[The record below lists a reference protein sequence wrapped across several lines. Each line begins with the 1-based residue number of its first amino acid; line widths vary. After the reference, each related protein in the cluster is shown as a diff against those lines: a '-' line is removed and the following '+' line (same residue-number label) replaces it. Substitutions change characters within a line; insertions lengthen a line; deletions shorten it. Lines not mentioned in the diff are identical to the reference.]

1 MHLVDS
7 PSKHDPDRAFTDG
20 RPVSVGI
27 HGRVGQRN
35 APTVLNALYNK
46 HQFWDGR
53 VSTLEQQA
61 ALPITNPFEMGSASI
76 GDSVSR
82 IASDKDYQAQFVQAF
97 GRGENEQDML
107 SAPFSPSVSQ
117 ISYANCKALKSLVT
131 AIWPV
136 TSAGTQIA
144 VAAVGREADE
154 FAGTRFGALPID
166 RPAGT
171 PRHHP
176 RARHSGEPRHPQ
188 PKARGALSLAVLAA
202 ADRCRAGRRARA
214 SGSGERD

>member
-1 MHLVDS
+1 M
-7 PSKHDPDRAFTDG
+7 
-20 RPVSVGI
+20 SVGI

-117 ISYANCKALKSLVT
+117 ISSANCKALKSLVT

-154 FAGTRFGALPID
+154 FAGTDSAHCRLID
-166 RPAGT
+166 RRAPPDITPEPAILESPAIPSPKPAG
-171 PRHHP
+171 
-176 RARHSGEPRHPQ
+176 
-188 PKARGALSLAVLAA
+188 LSLW
-202 ADRCRAGRRARA
+202 RC
-214 SGSGERD
+214 